1 MKYVSVDEVI
11 KLQEKLIFRYG
22 GSKGIREMNLLKSSI
37 ENVFQTY
44 EGIELYPTIIDKIIQ
59 VSYSLIKNHCF
70 IDGNKRIGVMILL
83 YLLEINEIN
92 HIMSNLDIIKLGL
105 EVASG
110 EISKEAFKSFVEI
123 KIIK

>member
-37 ENVFQTY
+37 ESVFQTY

-110 EISKEAFKSFVEI
+110 EISKEAFKSFVEN

>member
-1 MKYVSVDEVI
+1 MKYLSVYEVI

-22 GSKGIREMNLLKSSI
+22 GSNGIREMNLLKSCVES
-37 ENVFQTY
+37 VFQTY
-44 EGIELYPTIIDKIIQ
+44 GGVELYPTIIDKIIQ

-70 IDGNKRIGVMILL
+70 IDGNKRIGVMVLL

-92 HIMSNLDIIKLGL
+92 HTMRNSDIIKIGL
-105 EVASG
+105 ELASG
-110 EISKEAFKSFVEI
+110 EMSKEDFKNFIES